1 MLSPVPT
8 LRPFR
13 AADASAVA
21 RLVTEGVRGH
31 WTYTP
36 EHFRE
41 AQPSTRPTRLVAEQ
55 DGVPG
60 VQSRAFRQGE
70 ADKGLAVPCEV
81 RGVPEAIL
89 ARQGG

>member
-1 MLSPVPT
+1 MTHAPHPTDHLPT

-13 AADASAVA
+13 AADAAAVA

-41 AQPSTRPTRLVAEQ
+41 SPAGTRPTRLV
-55 DGVPG
+55 
-60 VQSRAFRQGE
+60 
-70 ADKGLAVPCEV
+70 
-81 RGVPEAIL
+81 
-89 ARQGG
+89 